1 MKKYVAFLRGIN
13 ISGKNKLAMPE
24 LKSELE
30 AAGFREVSTYL
41 NSGNVVFTSET
52 AQPRPMIEAIVL
64 QKFKLEIPVYLI
76 EMEELRDILAHAP
89 EWWDSGS
96 KDKYDNLIF
105 ILSADPAEELS
116 AAIGNPSEGI
126 ERVGIYRQAI
136 FWTFERN
143 AYQKCH
149 WWKKTAEK
157 GIAEKLTIRTAN
169 TVKKVSQR

>member
-1 MKKYVAFLRGIN
+1 MKQYVAFFRGIN

-30 AAGFREVSTYL
+30 AAGFRKVSTYL
-41 NSGNVVFTSET
+41 NSGNVVFMSDT
-52 AQPRPMIEAIVL
+52 ADPRPMIEAIVS
-64 QKFKLEIPVYLI
+64 QKFKLDIPIYLI
-76 EMEELRDILAHAP
+76 EMEELKDILAHAP

-105 ILSADPAEELS
+105 ILSADSAEELS
-116 AAIGNPSEGI
+116 AAIGNPSEGLERI
-126 ERVGIYRQAI
+126 ELYRQVI

-143 AYQKCH
+143 AYQKCL

-169 TVKKVSQR
+169 TVKKVLQR